1 MAAPSTPTPD
11 GADDDI
17 GSSHDQRLLQ
27 FATWNK
33 MLVRLAKSK
42 ALDNADL
49 GAALREITEAAAHA
63 MGVPR
68 ASVWLY
74 TPNRDAI
81 RCLDLYETSEAK
93 HSSGVVLKRADF
105 PAYFRALE
113 EERTIPADDAH
124 TDPRTAEFSAPY
136 LTPLGIGAMLDA
148 PIREHGE
155 MTGVI
160 CHEFVGPRRHWTLDE
175 QQLAGTLADFV
186 SLSMEAA
193 ERRRAERELE
203 ARANELARSNA
214 ELEQFA
220 YVASHDLQ
228 EPLRMVAS
236 YVGLLAKKYKGRLD
250 EDADKYIAYAQ
261 DGAQRMQRLISD
273 LLEYSRAGKF
283 EEASKPVAL
292 THVLSVVTAN
302 LRTRIE
308 ETGARIDATELPTVR
323 GDETALTQLLQN
335 LVDNGLKYRRPD
347 VAPVI
352 RVSGTRA
359 GADWTISVADNG
371 IGVEP
376 QFRERIFRIFQ
387 RLHARG
393 EYDGS
398 GIGLSIAKRIVERHG
413 GRIWVETPAGGGTAF
428 VFTLPARG

>member
-1 MAAPSTPTPD
+1 
-11 GADDDI
+11 
-17 GSSHDQRLLQ
+17 
-27 FATWNK
+27 
-33 MLVRLAKSK
+33 
-42 ALDNADL
+42 
-49 GAALREITEAAAHA
+49 
-63 MGVPR
+63 
-68 ASVWLY
+68 
-74 TPNRDAI
+74 
-81 RCLDLYETSEAK
+81 
-93 HSSGVVLKRADF
+93 
-105 PAYFRALE
+105 
-113 EERTIPADDAH
+113 
-124 TDPRTAEFSAPY
+124 
-136 LTPLGIGAMLDA
+136 
-148 PIREHGE
+148 
-155 MTGVI
+155 
-160 CHEFVGPRRHWTLDE
+160 
-175 QQLAGTLADFV
+175 
-186 SLSMEAA
+186 
-193 ERRRAERELE
+193 
-203 ARANELARSNA
+203 
-214 ELEQFA
+214 
-220 YVASHDLQ
+220 
-228 EPLRMVAS
+228 MVAS